1 MADSQV
7 FEGSVPGAHEG
18 IVELRDGRWMM
29 VWSGLN
35 VSYSNDRGRTW
46 SAGEPL
52 QTGGEPIIGTGAPT

>member
-29 VWSGLN
+29 VWFGVRKNS
-35 VSYSNDRGRTW
+35 VSYRLT
-46 SAGEPL
+46 
-52 QTGGEPIIGTGAPT
+52 